1 MDLKQSN
8 VVIPKTWN
16 NINKVM
22 LHPHTLDPDGYIYDN
37 WVQGEF

>member
-8 VVIPKTWN
+8 VVILKAWN

-22 LHPHTLDPDGYIYDN
+22 LHPHILNPNGYIYDN
-37 WVQGEF
+37 WVQGGF